1 MSFWACRQRISFTTK
16 VVVNAERVTALCH
29 QESFLI
35 QVCNRLGPNT
45 SKLTTG
51 LSSPSR
57 GILPVT
63 DGLLKD
69 TSQPSFFH
77 KHILALGD
85 TQKINKAAK
94 SQKAQTQDKSEA

>member
-1 MSFWACRQRISFTTK
+1 MCSRVLARMSFWACLQRISFTTK

-57 GILPVT
+57 GILPE
-63 DGLLKD
+63 LLMDCSKIRLSLLSS
-69 TSQPSFFH
+69 TSVFW
-77 KHILALGD
+77 L
-85 TQKINKAAK
+85 
-94 SQKAQTQDKSEA
+94 